1 MDYNERLV
9 EELLDDEMFQDFSI
23 EEIEEIVEF
32 LDLDDLYK
40 D

>member
-1 MDYNERLV
+1 MDYSERLV
-9 EELLDDEMFQDFSI
+9 EELLNDEMFQDLSI

>member
-1 MDYNERLV
+1 MDYSERLV
-9 EELLDDEMFQDFSI
+9 EELLGDEMFQDFSI

>member
-9 EELLDDEMFQDFSI
+9 EELLDDEMFQGFSI
-23 EEIEEIVEF
+23 EEIEEIMEF

>member
-1 MDYNERLV
+1 MDYSERLV
-9 EELLDDEMFQDFSI
+9 EDLLDDEMFQDFSI

>member
-1 MDYNERLV
+1 MDYSERLV
-9 EELLDDEMFQDFSI
+9 EDLLDDEMFQGFSI

>member
-23 EEIEEIVEF
+23 EELEEIVEF

>member
-23 EEIEEIVEF
+23 EEIEEIIEF